1 MSTPCPTS
9 SSQAKSAE
17 SGGGSSSAGSR
28 SASKFLPVARETASA
43 SAVSSSEADSRG
55 AALLDQG
62 ADLVGMRPVADQV
75 SPAVDVVDPELLDPR
90 KRSLERRQVAVDV
103 GDDGGGLH
111 QLLVMAMRPST
122 ISAPVERPPRTPTAL

>member
-17 SGGGSSSAGSR
+17 SGGGSSSAGSC
-28 SASKFLPVARETASA
+28 SALKFLPVARETASA

-62 ADLVGMRPVADQV
+62 ADLVGRPVADQV

-111 QLLVMAMRPST
+111 QLLVMAMRPS
-122 ISAPVERPPRTPTAL
+122 